1 MKIKPNFQGR
11 KLSRISNIVRTKV
24 PTSEVGEKM
33 DFVLTGRQSIGEMV
47 STDFRTKQHQLVE
60 LVVNQHEVV
69 VNWSTAQ

>member
-1 MKIKPNFQGR
+1 M
-11 KLSRISNIVRTKV
+11 SRISNIVRTKV

-33 DFVLTGRQSIGEMV
+33 NFGLTENQSIGEV
-47 STDFRTKQHQLVE
+47 DSTDFRTKQHQLVE